1 MNKLMNIT
9 LGLSNIIL
17 FVYKY
22 INIFILDSS
31 HVLSAC
37 NYAHFYFYFYFYFGF
52 SKIMFKSEIEIM
64 S

>member
-37 NYAHFYFYFYFYFGF
+37 NYAHFYFYFGL
-52 SKIMFKSEIEIM
+52 SKIMFKSEIKII

>member
-1 MNKLMNIT
+1 MNIT
-9 LGLSNIIL
+9 LGLSKIIL

-22 INIFILDSS
+22 KNIFILDSL
-31 HVLSAC
+31 HVLFAC
-37 NYAHFYFYFYFYFGF
+37 NYAHFYFYFGF

>member
-17 FVYKY
+17 LVYKY

-37 NYAHFYFYFYFYFGF
+37 NYAHFYFYFYFGF